1 MRTHKRERQKKK
13 SNNQGKRQPLCRAIR
28 AVGQNPVLRQ
38 RPTLYFFLF
47 YFFLTC
53 SFSAAAT
60 TDDTIMA

>member
-38 RPTLYFFLF
+38 RPTLYFF
-47 YFFLTC
+47 FLTC